1 MTAYPAKQLAETDY
15 GWKLSDDN
23 SWTLSG
29 LKGSK
34 FQQLPKMP
42 KNWKNRMKK

>member
-15 GWKLSDDN
+15 GWKISDDN
-23 SWTLSG
+23 SRTLS
-29 LKGSK
+29 GSK
-34 FQQLPKMP
+34 FQQLSKMP